1 MPGFLFFDAELR
13 LCMTLDDETIR
24 RGHQVRAVAWVSEE
38 RRWSAPTRA
47 VYMRPAGSPQL
58 AVFDPV
64 AVRTPVEAEGAAIWP
79 IHWPGGAR

>member
-1 MPGFLFFDAELR
+1 MAGFLFVDSERR

-24 RGHQVRAVAWVSEE
+24 RGHPVRAVIWVAEE

-47 VYMRPAGSPQL
+47 VYVQPAGSPSL

-64 AVRTPVEAEGAAIWP
+64 AARTPVEEGTGAIWP
-79 IHWPGGAR
+79 IHWSRG